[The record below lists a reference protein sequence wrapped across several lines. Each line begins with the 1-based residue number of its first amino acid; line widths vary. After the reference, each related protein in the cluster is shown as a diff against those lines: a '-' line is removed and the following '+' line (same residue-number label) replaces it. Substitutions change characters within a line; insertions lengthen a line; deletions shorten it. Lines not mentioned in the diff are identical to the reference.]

1 MRPSIFF
8 FQLTVFSLLVG
19 VLLFG
24 LKYIPQI
31 ADYQEFIWMSWGF
44 FIFLCILIYGM
55 AWLGKKQNNTMLN
68 FRLGIFF
75 NFLKIIGSLIFVLFY
90 HLQYQPATHLFVL
103 PFFLIYTLYTIF
115 ELYFLTKLFND

>member
-8 FQLTVFSLLVG
+8 LQLTVFSLLVG

-24 LKYIPQI
+24 LRYIPQV
-31 ADYQEFIWMSWGF
+31 ADYQQFTWMSWGF
-44 FIFLCILIYGM
+44 FIILCVLIYGM
-55 AWLGKKQNNTMLN
+55 SWFGKQRNDPMFN

-75 NFLKIIGSLIFVLFY
+75 NFLKIIGSIVFVLFY
-90 HLQYQPATHLFVL
+90 HQQYQPATHLFVL

-115 ELYFLTKLFND
+115 EFERNY